1 MKLHVGKNIF
11 LIIILVIRI
20 NLVKGSQYDTISIL
34 KNIDLQIE
42 STSSINKMY
51 NYKFKDSEKEFIW
64 LAQEYNNHPLPS
76 FLSGLSLWW
85 QIDAQSGKINGSPKD
100 LDDKFLL
107 NMDKTIDKANEI
119 YKKGN
124 IVDGAFF
131 LAASYAFKGRL
142 LADRKK
148 WTQSA
153 LAGRNAIKY
162 LKEIKKND
170 LMIPEIDFGNGLFN
184 YYSIWISDRYPL
196 LRPIVN
202 FFPKGDKKKGIEEL
216 TNASGNSFYTRT
228 EAQFFLMRIYLGE
241 RNLINALQLSKYLNE
256 TYPDNS
262 IFHKYYTQIL
272 YQNGKLKQSYMSANN
287 ILKKFNLNSFGYNH
301 DEARISHFFIGE
313 YYHSKLNFEKA
324 IYNYLKAIEYANLLG
339 KEKMGYSYY
348 SYYYLG
354 KIFFDRGEFK
364 KSKIY
369 YKKVIQLTRRKDD
382 LNSKA
387 RLNIKKMK

>member
-1 MKLHVGKNIF
+1 MKLHVGKKIF

-196 LRPIVN
+196 LRPLVN

-287 ILKKFNLNSFGYNH
+287 ILKKFNSNSFGYNH

>member
-11 LIIILVIRI
+11 LIIILVIKI

-119 YKKGN
+119 YKNGN

>member
-287 ILKKFNLNSFGYNH
+287 ILKKFNSNSFGYNH

>member
-11 LIIILVIRI
+11 LIIILVIKI

-196 LRPIVN
+196 LRPLVN

-287 ILKKFNLNSFGYNH
+287 ILKKFNSNSFGYNH

>member
-196 LRPIVN
+196 LRPLVN

-287 ILKKFNLNSFGYNH
+287 ILKKFNSNSFGYNH

>member
-11 LIIILVIRI
+11 LIIILVIKI

-196 LRPIVN
+196 LRPLVN

>member
-1 MKLHVGKNIF
+1 MKLNLGMKVF
-11 LIIILVIRI
+11 LTIILLLNIYF
-20 NLVKGSQYDTISIL
+20 VKGSSYDTISIL

-51 NYKFKDSEKEFIW
+51 NYNFKDSEKEFKW
-64 LAQEYNNHPLPS
+64 LAQEYDNHPLPS
-76 FLSGLSLWW
+76 FLMGLSLWW
-85 QIDAQSGKINGSPKD
+85 QIDAQSGKINGSPKE

-119 YKKGN
+119 YNKGN

-184 YYSIWISDRYPL
+184 YYSIWISERYPL
-196 LRPIVN
+196 LRPLVK
-202 FFPKGDKKKGIEEL
+202 FFPEGDKKKGVDEL
-216 TNASGNSFYTRT
+216 INASGNSFYTRT

-241 RNLINALQLSKYLNE
+241 RNLSNALQLSKYLIE
-256 TYPDNS
+256 TYPNNS

-272 YQNGKLKQSYMSANN
+272 YQNGKVKQSYNSAND
-287 ILKKFNLNSFGYNH
+287 ILKKFYANTFGYYH
-301 DEARISHFFIGE
+301 DEARISYFFIGE
-313 YYHSKLNFEKA
+313 YYHSQLNFDKA
-324 IYNYLKAIEYANLLG
+324 IYNYLKAIEYASLLG
-339 KEKMGYSYY
+339 KEKMGYTFY

-369 YKKVIQLTRRKDD
+369 YKKVIQSTRRKDD
-382 LNSKA
+382 LNKKA
-387 RLNIKKMK
+387 RLNIRKMK

>member
-1 MKLHVGKNIF
+1 
-11 LIIILVIRI
+11 
-20 NLVKGSQYDTISIL
+20 
-34 KNIDLQIE
+34 
-42 STSSINKMY
+42 
-51 NYKFKDSEKEFIW
+51 
-64 LAQEYNNHPLPS
+64 
-76 FLSGLSLWW
+76 
-85 QIDAQSGKINGSPKD
+85 
-100 LDDKFLL
+100 
-107 NMDKTIDKANEI
+107 
-119 YKKGN
+119 
-124 IVDGAFF
+124 
-131 LAASYAFKGRL
+131 
-142 LADRKK
+142 
-148 WTQSA
+148 
-153 LAGRNAIKY
+153 
-162 LKEIKKND
+162 
-170 LMIPEIDFGNGLFN
+170 MIPEIDFGNGLFN

-287 ILKKFNLNSFGYNH
+287 ILKKFNSNSFGYNH

-313 YYHSKLNFEKA
+313 YYYSQLNFDKA
-324 IYNYLKAIEYANLLG
+324 IFNYLKATEYASLLG
-339 KEKMGYSYY
+339 KEKMGYSFY

-354 KIFFDRGEFK
+354 KIFFDRNEFI

-369 YKKVIQLTRRKDD
+369 FRKVIQLTKRKDD
-382 LNSKA
+382 LNKKA
-387 RLNIKKMK
+387 RSNIRNMK

>member
-64 LAQEYNNHPLPS
+64 LAQDYNNHPLPS

-196 LRPIVN
+196 LRPLVN

-287 ILKKFNLNSFGYNH
+287 ILKKFNSNSFGYNH

>member
-1 MKLHVGKNIF
+1 MKFILYTKVF
-11 LIIILVIRI
+11 LLITIISSVDI
-20 NLVKGSQYDTISIL
+20 VKGSSSDTTSIL

-51 NYKFKDSEKEFIW
+51 NYEFKDSEKEFKW

-76 FLSGLSLWW
+76 FLTGLSLWW
-85 QIDAQSGKINGSPKD
+85 QIDAQSGTINGSPKE
-100 LDDKFLL
+100 LDDRFLL
-107 NMDKTIDKANEI
+107 QMDKTIYKANEI

-124 IVDGAFF
+124 IIDGAFF

-153 LAGRNAIKY
+153 FAGRNAIKY

-184 YYSIWISDRYPL
+184 YYSIWIAERYPL
-196 LRPIVN
+196 LKPLVKI
-202 FFPKGDKKKGIEEL
+202 FPEGDKIKGIEEL

-241 RNLINALQLSKYLNE
+241 RNLTNALQLSKYLYE
-256 TYPDNS
+256 TYPNNS

-272 YQNGKLKQSYMSANN
+272 YQNGQLKRSYKSANN
-287 ILKKFNLNSFGYNH
+287 ILEKFYANSFGYNH
-301 DEARISHFFIGE
+301 DEARISYFFLGE
-313 YYHSKLNFEKA
+313 YYQSLQKFEKA
-324 IYNYLKAIEYANLLG
+324 IYNYLKAIEYASLLG
-339 KEKMGYSYY
+339 KEKMGYSFY
-348 SYYYLG
+348 SCYYLG
-354 KIFFDRGEFK
+354 EIYFDRGEFE

-369 YKKVIQLTRRKDD
+369 YKKVIQLTKRKDE
-382 LNSKA
+382 LNKKA
-387 RLNIKKMK
+387 RINIKKMK

>member
-11 LIIILVIRI
+11 LIIILVIKI

-287 ILKKFNLNSFGYNH
+287 ILKKFNSNSFGYNH